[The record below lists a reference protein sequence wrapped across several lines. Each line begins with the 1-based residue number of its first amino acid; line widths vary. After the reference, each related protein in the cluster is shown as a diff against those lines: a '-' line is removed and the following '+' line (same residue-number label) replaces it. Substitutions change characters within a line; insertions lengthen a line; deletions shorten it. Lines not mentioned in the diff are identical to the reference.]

1 MDRMILLLKPDASQE
16 ASLEALLA
24 AQQDPQSPEYRRWLT
39 PEEFGERFGVSESDI
54 NRLVAWL
61 TSHGFQVE
69 PTPASR
75 KQIVFNGTA
84 GQVRSAFHTEVR
96 AYNTGT
102 ERHYANAQDPSIPAA
117 FAAVVAGVVSL
128 NDFQSRPMHRGT
140 AAVGSQPE
148 FTSGMSH
155 YLSPS
160 DFATIYDAAGLYTQS
175 IDGTGQSVAVA
186 GRSNLSLSD
195 VQSFRSTF
203 GLRSNNPA
211 VIVNGTNPGVVS
223 TDEETEATLDVEWS
237 GATAPK
243 ASVQFVVSASTNTS
257 DGITLSSQYIV
268 NHNLAPVMTLSFG
281 NCEAAIGSAGNQFW
295 NSLWHQAAAQG
306 ITVLV
311 AAGDSG
317 AAGCDSPSST
327 SATGG
332 AGVNGLCSSPYS
344 TCVGGT
350 QFADSAN
357 PSTY

>member
-1 MDRMILLLKPDASQE
+1 
-16 ASLEALLA
+16 
-24 AQQDPQSPEYRRWLT
+24 
-39 PEEFGERFGVSESDI
+39 
-54 NRLVAWL
+54 
-61 TSHGFQVE
+61 
-69 PTPASR
+69 
-75 KQIVFNGTA
+75 
-84 GQVRSAFHTEVR
+84 
-96 AYNTGT
+96 
-102 ERHYANAQDPSIPAA
+102 
-117 FAAVVAGVVSL
+117 
-128 NDFQSRPMHRGT
+128 
-140 AAVGSQPE
+140 
-148 FTSGMSH
+148 
-155 YLSPS
+155 
-160 DFATIYDAAGLYTQS
+160 
-175 IDGTGQSVAVA
+175 
-186 GRSNLSLSD
+186 LSLSD
-195 VQSFRSTF
+195 VSSFRSTF
-203 GLRSNNPA
+203 GLPSNNPA
-211 VIVNGTNPGVVS
+211 VIVNGTNPGMVS

-295 NSLWHQAAAQG
+295 NSLWQQAAAQG

-357 PSTY
+357 PSTYWSASNSSTFASALSYIPEAGWNQSSAVGGGSDLWAGGGGVSQIYAKPYWQNVAGVPADGHRDVPDVSLTASTNDAYIIEMNGSLYPVGGTSAPTPAFGGLMSLAVQKAASRLGNANPVLYALAANQASAGTTLFHDVTSDNNSVPGQTGFSAGAGYDLVTGLGSVLRHCW

>member
-54 NRLVAWL
+54 NQLVAWL

-102 ERHYANAQDPSIPAA
+102 ERHYANAPDPSIPAA

-140 AAVGSQPE
+140 AAVGSQLE

-160 DFATIYDAAGLYTQS
+160 DFATI
-175 IDGTGQSVAVA
+175 
-186 GRSNLSLSD
+186 
-195 VQSFRSTF
+195 
-203 GLRSNNPA
+203 
-211 VIVNGTNPGVVS
+211 
-223 TDEETEATLDVEWS
+223 
-237 GATAPK
+237 
-243 ASVQFVVSASTNTS
+243 
-257 DGITLSSQYIV
+257 
-268 NHNLAPVMTLSFG
+268 
-281 NCEAAIGSAGNQFW
+281 
-295 NSLWHQAAAQG
+295 
-306 ITVLV
+306 
-311 AAGDSG
+311 
-317 AAGCDSPSST
+317 
-327 SATGG
+327 
-332 AGVNGLCSSPYS
+332 
-344 TCVGGT
+344 
-350 QFADSAN
+350 
-357 PSTY
+357 